1 MVSAGLNQTISLP
14 VTQVTLNGSATD
26 PGGAQLSIQWSVT
39 SGTGTVVFG
48 NATSPTTT
56 ATFSA
61 PGVYVLRLTASNN
74 QSTAFSET
82 TVTLQ
87 SPVNKPPQVDAGLN
101 QTIEF
106 PQSTVTLN
114 GKVTDDG
121 LPFGS
126 SLSQQ
131 WSSFSGPAPV
141 TFSTPAQPVTQA
153 TFSTPG
159 NYTLQLT
166 ATDSEFTVS
175 ARVTITVLAAPTP
188 NQSPAISVS
197 ADNINLTLPANVVN
211 LTGTITDDGQ
221 PAGSTVTAQWSQVSG
236 PAPATFSS
244 PNTASTKAT
253 FSVTGSYVL
262 KLTASDSQLS
272 NSVSIPITVNPPA
285 PNQATVGDGD
295 RQPELHHASRQ
306 YAQLDRKNHG

>member
-1 MVSAGLNQTISLP
+1 M
-14 VTQVTLNGSATD
+14 
-26 PGGAQLSIQWSVT
+26 
-39 SGTGTVVFG
+39 FG

-101 QTIEF
+101 QTIQF

-126 SLSQQ
+126 IVSQQ

-141 TFSTPAQPVTQA
+141 TFSTPTQPVTQA

-159 NYTLQLT
+159 TYTLQLT
-166 ATDSEFTVS
+166 ATDSEFTIS

-188 NQSPAISVS
+188 NQSPAISVT

-211 LTGTITDDGQ
+211 LTGNYYG
-221 PAGSTVTAQWSQVSG
+221 
-236 PAPATFSS
+236 
-244 PNTASTKAT
+244 
-253 FSVTGSYVL
+253 
-262 KLTASDSQLS
+262 
-272 NSVSIPITVNPPA
+272 
-285 PNQATVGDGD
+285 
-295 RQPELHHASRQ
+295 
-306 YAQLDRKNHG
+306 